1 MTLENDMEEKIR
13 IFYCYRKW
21 EFFYQKSSLDFKH
34 KIVRLQFAGLL
45 KEKSRTVRDSK
56 CTQS

>member
-21 EFFYQKSSLDFKH
+21 EFFYQKSSLDFQAQDCA
-34 KIVRLQFAGLL
+34 I
-45 KEKSRTVRDSK
+45 TVCRIAKREVKD
-56 CTQS
+56 CA